1 MDEKRNPKLLINPIQ
16 ITLLEIWIHGG
27 NLKINKQGLNYLL
40 KLFLGIIL
48 LFAMFAYTDIDKS
61 VSILLKINLAF
72 IAIAFVSH
80 GTSWIFRAMRIKAI
94 FRDYDI
100 ATAKTIDIYKINFAG
115 NTLNIVLPF
124 KLGDIAQI
132 YLFHTESK
140 VGLKESATSVIYTR
154 IFDILAL
161 SLFGLASIALILTS
175 NTSPEI
181 SSYSIIFLI
190 LPVMLII
197 LTSSRVQEKIA
208 KLAEI
213 NRPRIA
219 LIIRSFKLSKRC
231 RIKSLIYSVLTWL
244 ADGMTTY
251 FIFKGLDQNI
261 PLSVIF
267 LGLVVAN
274 IMKSFPTTPGGI
286 GLFEGSMAFVF
297 MSFGINQNI
306 ALVTSTMDH
315 FIKNITTLVFG
326 IPSLMS
332 YKYNIDNLRKMSK
345 DIKKKVFKSGKK

>member
-1 MDEKRNPKLLINPIQ
+1 M
-16 ITLLEIWIHGG
+16 
-27 NLKINKQGLNYLL
+27 KINKQGLNYLL
-40 KLFLGIIL
+40 KLFLGIII
-48 LFAMFAYTDIDKS
+48 LFALFAYTGIDKS

-72 IAIAFVSH
+72 LAVAFAAH
-80 GTSWIFRAMRIKAI
+80 GASWIFRAMRIKAI
-94 FRDYDI
+94 FSDYSI
-100 ATAKTIDIYKINFAG
+100 TTAKTIDIYKINFAG
-115 NTLNIVLPF
+115 NALNIVLPF
-124 KLGDIAQI
+124 KLGDIGQI

-140 VGLKESATSVIYTR
+140 IALKESATSVIYTR

-161 SLFGLASIALILTS
+161 SMFGLASIALILTS
-175 NTSPEI
+175 SSSHDI

-197 LTSSRVQEKIA
+197 LTSTRVQEKIA
-208 KLAEI
+208 KLIEKK
-213 NRPRIA
+213 RPQIA
-219 LIIRSFKLSKRC
+219 QIIRSFKLSKRC
-231 RIKSLIYSVLTWL
+231 RIKSIIYSLLTWL

-251 FIFKGLDQNI
+251 FIFKGLDQDI

-274 IMKSFPTTPGGI
+274 MMKSFPTTPGGI
-286 GLFEGSMAFVF
+286 GLFEGSMAFIF

-306 ALVTSTMDH
+306 ALVTSTLDH

-332 YKYNIDNLRKMSK
+332 YKYNIDNLREMSK
-345 DIKKKVFKSGKK
+345 DIKKKVFKSGTK